1 MTALDL
7 RLDDDGDLDLSTGDL
22 SLVFED
28 AEGIAQRLQT
38 RLRLYLGE
46 WLLDTAA
53 GVPWR
58 ERVLVRGR
66 SVEPAR
72 AVLTAQILSC
82 PGVVALP
89 ELTLTLDSAARAL
102 AVTFTALVLPPQTG
116 LEDDATPIA
125 ISGDGVLSADVVE
138 LVCFVEGV
146 GGFL

>member
-7 RLDDDGDLDLSTGDL
+7 RLDDTGDLDIATGDL
-22 SLVFED
+22 SLVSED

-58 ERVLVRGR
+58 ERVLVRGQNTDA
-66 SVEPAR
+66 AR

-89 ELTLTLDSAARAL
+89 ELTLTLDAPSRAL

-125 ISGDGVLSADVVE
+125 INGDGVLSADVIE

-146 GGFL
+146 GGYL

>member
-1 MTALDL
+1 MSALDL
-7 RLDDDGDLDLSTGDL
+7 RLDDTGDLDISTGDL
-22 SLVFED
+22 ALVYED

-46 WLLDTAA
+46 WLLDTTA

-58 ERVLVRGR
+58 EQVLVRGR

-72 AVLTAQILSC
+72 AVLTAQILGC

-89 ELTLTLDSAARAL
+89 ELTLELDPAARAL
-102 AVTFTALVLPPQTG
+102 VVTFVALVLPPQTG
-116 LEDDATPIA
+116 LEDDATPVA
-125 ISGDGVLSADVVE
+125 IGGDGVLSADLIE